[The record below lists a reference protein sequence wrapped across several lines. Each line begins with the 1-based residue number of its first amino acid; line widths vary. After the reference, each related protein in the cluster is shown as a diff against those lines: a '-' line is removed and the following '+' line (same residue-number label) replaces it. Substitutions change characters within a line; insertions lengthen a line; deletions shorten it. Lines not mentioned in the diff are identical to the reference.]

1 MLNDLQPRPFTQ
13 EEATA
18 AAALFAFRA
27 EFEGC
32 WEAVCVC
39 GFTSG
44 MSLLEPTKDDAYYVA
59 CPACGRSGKDGGVK
73 WVRVE

>member
-1 MLNDLQPRPFTQ
+1 MKGTPMLDDLQPRPFTQ

-32 WEAVCVC
+32 
-39 GFTSG
+39 
-44 MSLLEPTKDDAYYVA
+44 
-59 CPACGRSGKDGGVK
+59 
-73 WVRVE
+73 